1 MNHDIAAACSNS
13 CSGEEFGICNRTPN
27 EEYCSIVFPKETSLL
42 SELHQLNKTSSTRSK
57 NCDSHQKWLHPEINN
72 NILLLTLKHQN
83 FGRFLFQRSANFFF
97 CFVYDFL
104 IEQQYFNNRLRKQKF
119 STFNSCW
126 ILSIS
131 CHFTDFYNIKGQYLK
146 AQTDCHIKRMEQEP
160 CTYPMPILISLA
172 FLMGY

>member
-1 MNHDIAAACSNS
+1 MKSIAVLCFIRKPVYCLSFINWIRLAVCS
-13 CSGEEFGICNRTPN
+13 
-27 EEYCSIVFPKETSLL
+27 
-42 SELHQLNKTSSTRSK
+42 QK

-72 NILLLTLKHQN
+72 NILLLTSKHQN
-83 FGRFLFQRSANFFF
+83 FARFLFQRSANFFF

-104 IEQQYFNNRLRKQKF
+104 IEQQYFHNRLRKQKF

-146 AQTDCHIKRMEQEP
+146 AQTNCHIKRTEQEP

-172 FLMGY
+172 FLMGYQSKDW